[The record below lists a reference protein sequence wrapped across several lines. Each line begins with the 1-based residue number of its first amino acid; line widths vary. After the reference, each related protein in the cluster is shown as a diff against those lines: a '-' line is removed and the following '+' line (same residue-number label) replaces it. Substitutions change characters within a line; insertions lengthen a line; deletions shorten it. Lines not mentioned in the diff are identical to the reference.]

1 MELPKSDVGHDHG
14 HGHDENEYYIE
25 QLLTILLCGATGTV
39 AVLMYV
45 YDRLTVMLAPQFHGW
60 VLGGGIVLLLM
71 AFIRGVVLWN
81 TVKPLEA
88 GHVHGPDC
96 DHGHDHGDHD
106 HMPGAV
112 YLKIIPLALPVLLFV
127 MGLPNAAG
135 FSQEWVNRRLGEA
148 ANIGEIKSV
157 EAKEGDVITLDFAEL
172 NMAAYDGAK
181 RANYEGRRVRVKGQ
195 LKSISE
201 KDYTLFKLKMT
212 CCAADMI
219 PLKARIKSDVVI
231 PRATFKDNDWVSVE
245 GVLQFVEVI
254 DKQANSTFIPVFRIG
269 EKLDGLQPAAPE

>member
-1 MELPKSDVGHDHG
+1 MELPTTQPDAAHDHG
-14 HGHDENEYYIE
+14 QAEGDYYIE
-25 QLLTILLCGATGTV
+25 QLLTILLCGAIGTV
-39 AVLMYV
+39 AILMYQF
-45 YDRLTVMLAPQFHGW
+45 DRLNVMLAPQFHAW
-60 VLGGGIVLLLM
+60 VLGGGIVLLIM
-71 AFIRGVVLWN
+71 AFIRGIVLWN
-81 TVKPLEA
+81 TVKPEEA

-96 DHGHDHGDHD
+96 NHDHDHGDHG

-135 FSQEWVNRRLGEA
+135 FSQEWINRRLGEA
-148 ANIGEIKSV
+148 ANIGELKAV
-157 EAKEGDVITLDFAEL
+157 EVKNGDVITLDFAEL
-172 NMAAYDGAK
+172 NMAAYDAAK

-201 KDYTLFKLKMT
+201 KEYTLFKLKMT

-245 GVLQFVEVI
+245 GVLQFAEVV
-254 DKQANSTFIPVFRIG
+254 DTKANSTFIPVFRIG
-269 EKLDGLQPAAPE
+269 ERLDGLQPAAAE